1 MDKPRLK
8 FWQIWNMSSL
18 SWGVLRRT
26 PQTPR
31 SLRASESRCVRPL
44 LSEPRVLRRTP
55 QTPPSLP
62 GVNPARSGPCS
73 PREIA

>member
-26 PQTPR
+26 PQTP
-31 SLRASESRCVRPL
+31 
-44 LSEPRVLRRTP
+44 
-55 QTPPSLP
+55 PSLP
-62 GVNPARSGPCS
+62 GVNPARSGPYS
-73 PREIA
+73 PWEIA